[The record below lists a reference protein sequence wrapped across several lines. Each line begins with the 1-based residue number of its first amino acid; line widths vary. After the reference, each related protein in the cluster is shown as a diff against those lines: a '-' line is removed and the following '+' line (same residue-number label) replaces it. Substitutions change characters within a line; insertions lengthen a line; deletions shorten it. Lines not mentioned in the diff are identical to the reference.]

1 MFFFKFYNLFL
12 FAACFL
18 FFFWRDCVCLFL
30 MYGLKIAAIG
40 GRGVLVTTKGCPQ
53 AGSHLLSS
61 PPSDLKVDFTS
72 RYGVWRYGAFFV
84 NITTEVQAFIIL
96 ILFSL

>member
-1 MFFFKFYNLFL
+1 
-12 FAACFL
+12 
-18 FFFWRDCVCLFL
+18 

-53 AGSHLLSS
+53 AGLNLLSS

-84 NITTEVQAFIIL
+84 NITTEVQVFIIL